1 MGDAHGDRTVYAYD
15 RSVACGQTVRD
26 ARSVARARARA
37 RGLAIAT
44 PARTMFTLSTTLAH
58 AAVKANVAATR
69 KSQSRRG
76 AVKVAAQAADASS
89 RREAMSLIA
98 VRPDDARDAIERGI
112 ARAARRATRDAT
124 RDDAR
129 TTRGIIVERNLARG
143 RGERRARRVEG
154 ATRAT
159 SRNEILTNDRATC
172 DFIERRARR
181 RSRCPSRRSRRTV
194 TRRTFSAACRTRPVR
209 ARARRET
216 RSFRARAASDRIDP
230 EIRSLAGVIRTR
242 DGSRCCMGKQ

>member
-1 MGDAHGDRTVYAYD
+1 
-15 RSVACGQTVRD
+15 
-26 ARSVARARARA
+26 
-37 RGLAIAT
+37 
-44 PARTMFTLSTTLAH
+44 MFTLSTTLAH

-98 VRPDDARDAIERGI
+98 VRPDDARDAIERGMR
-112 ARAARRATRDAT
+112 ARARDARRATTT

-242 DGSRCCMGKQ
+242 DGSRCRMGKQ